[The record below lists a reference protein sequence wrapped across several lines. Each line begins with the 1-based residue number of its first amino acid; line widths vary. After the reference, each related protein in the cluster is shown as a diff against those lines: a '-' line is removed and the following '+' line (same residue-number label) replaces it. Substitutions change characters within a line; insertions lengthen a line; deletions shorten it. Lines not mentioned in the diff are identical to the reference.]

1 MSKPPYQQAHF
12 VKSAGAVSQCPP
24 DEGREVAFV
33 GRSNSGKSTAI
44 NTLCGQKQ
52 LARASNTPGRTQ
64 LINFFGIDDTRRLV
78 DLPGYGYAKAS
89 RAAQQE
95 WQKLIDGYLQARK
108 CLRGV
113 VLLMDCRHPLQEIDD
128 LLLDWARSCELPVL
142 IILSKA
148 DKLGYGA
155 GQNVRQKV
163 IKAINHP
170 DATVILFSSTAR
182 TGLEEAY
189 AWIDKH
195 LDLPLAG
202 DQGGEK

>member
-1 MSKPPYQQAHF
+1 MSKPPYQQARF
-12 VKSAGAVSQCPP
+12 IMSAAAVSQCPP
-24 DEGREVAFV
+24 DEGREIAFV

-44 NTLCGQKQ
+44 NTICSQRQ

-89 RAAQQE
+89 REAQQE
-95 WQKLIDGYLQARK
+95 WQGLIDGYLQARQ
-108 CLRGV
+108 CLRGL

-142 IILSKA
+142 ALLSKA

-155 GQNVRQKV
+155 GQNVRLKV
-163 IKAINHP
+163 IKAINNP
-170 DATVILFSSTAR
+170 QVTVQLFSSTAR

-189 AWIDKH
+189 DWMD
-195 LDLPLAG
+195 
-202 DQGGEK
+202 EKLELVSFQK